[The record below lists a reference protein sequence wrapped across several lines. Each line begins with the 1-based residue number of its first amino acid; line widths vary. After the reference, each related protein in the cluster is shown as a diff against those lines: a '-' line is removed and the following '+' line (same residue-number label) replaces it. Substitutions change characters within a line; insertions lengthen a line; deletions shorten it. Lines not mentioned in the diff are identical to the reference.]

1 LLKYPIFDMA
11 ENLLE
16 SLRRQMRESEE
27 RMKKAGM
34 KAEEHKPAPV
44 NRPHSSTLKVA
55 GQSVQIQARALA
67 MESDGE
73 WNAYGQMTPG
83 FLNEISG
90 FMAES
95 VRASLEMIQNHQA
108 PELSRHLQSL
118 DKVRSLL
125 DRWAASAEFFPPSLP
140 ESNYADML
148 HKALR
153 ARKSEFLRW
162 GIKAEYEDATT
173 IAKSCGCTPALYQV
187 LLHVIQCC
195 IEQLR
200 EGPASSRLYVRIQDA
215 GERLETS
222 FLCEF
227 SATPVQANPAEIGDI
242 SNEFLKSRNV
252 EFRAAQKLLES
263 IGGTL
268 VLENV
273 SETQRSVRLSVS
285 AASLAAEKDP
295 KEKSRT

>member
-1 LLKYPIFDMA
+1 MS

-16 SLRRQMRESEE
+16 SLRRQMRETEE
-27 RMKKAGM
+27 RIKKAGP
-34 KAEEHKPAPV
+34 KVEENIFVPV
-44 NRPHSSTLKVA
+44 SRPSSSSLKVA
-55 GQSVQIQARALA
+55 GQSVQSQARTLVP
-67 MESDGE
+67 ETDGE

-90 FMAES
+90 ILAES
-95 VRASLEMIQNHQA
+95 VHAASDMIKTLPA
-108 PELSRHLQSL
+108 PELSPHLLSI

-125 DRWAASAEFFPPSLP
+125 DRWAASAEFLPSSLP
-140 ESNYADML
+140 DCNFADML
-148 HKALR
+148 QKALR

-162 GIKAEYEDATT
+162 GIKADYEDATT
-173 IAKSCGCTPALYQV
+173 IAKSYSCTPALYQV

-200 EGPASSRLYVRIQDA
+200 EGPASSRLSVRIQSA

-227 SATPVQANPAEIGDI
+227 SATPVPANAAETGVI
-242 SNEFLKSRNV
+242 SNEFLRSRNV
-252 EFRAAQKLLES
+252 ELQAAQKLLQS

-273 SETQRSVRLSVS
+273 SETKRTVRLSLSVS
-285 AASLAAEKDP
+285 ELSADRNPL
-295 KEKSRT
+295 EKS

>member
-1 LLKYPIFDMA
+1 MT
-11 ENLLE
+11 ENLLD

-27 RMKKAGM
+27 RMKKAGE
-34 KAEEHKPAPV
+34 KAEESTPAPL
-44 NRPHSSTLKVA
+44 NRPHSSSLRVA
-55 GQSVQIQARALA
+55 GQPVQIQAKALA

-90 FMAES
+90 FIAES
-95 VRASLEMIQNHQA
+95 VRSAMEMIQNHQA
-108 PELSRHLQSL
+108 PELSRHLQNI

-125 DRWAASAEFFPPSLP
+125 ERWAISAEFLPPSLP
-140 ESNYADML
+140 ESNYADMV

-153 ARKSEFLRW
+153 ARKSAFLRW

-200 EGPASSRLYVRIQDA
+200 EGPASRLYVRLQDS

-227 SATPVQANPAEIGDI
+227 SAAPVQANTAEIGAI
-242 SNEFLKSRNV
+242 SNEFLRSRNV
-252 EFRAAQKLLES
+252 ELRAAQKLLES

-268 VLENV
+268 ILENV
-273 SETQRSVRLSVS
+273 SETQKAVRFSIS
-285 AASLAAEKDP
+285 IDALAADRNIR
-295 KEKSRT
+295 EKSRT

>member
-1 LLKYPIFDMA
+1 MS

-27 RMKKAGM
+27 RIKKAGE
-34 KAEEHKPAPV
+34 KAEESKPAPV
-44 NRPHSSTLKVA
+44 NRPHSSPLKVA
-55 GQSVQIQARALA
+55 GQSVQIQARA
-67 MESDGE
+67 MTVESDGE
-73 WNAYGQMTPG
+73 WNAYGQMTPR

-90 FMAES
+90 YIAES
-95 VRASLEMIQNHQA
+95 VRTALEMIQNHQA
-108 PELSRHLQSL
+108 PELSRHLQSI

-125 DRWAASAEFFPPSLP
+125 ERWAASADFLPPSLP
-140 ESNYADML
+140 ESNFADML

-173 IAKSCGCTPALYQV
+173 TAKSCGCTPALYQV

-200 EGPASSRLYVRIQDA
+200 EGPASSRLYVRIQDT
-215 GERLETS
+215 GERLETN

-227 SATPVQANPAEIGDI
+227 SSAPVQANPAEIGTI
-242 SNEFLKSRNV
+242 SNEFLRSRNV
-252 EFRAAQKLLES
+252 EFRAAQKMLES

-268 VLENV
+268 VLENI
-273 SETQRSVRLSVS
+273 SETQRAVRLSFSV
-285 AASLAAEKDP
+285 AALAVDSNP